1 MKTKNYFFFFLIL
14 FSATL
19 QAQKRKSTKSAG
31 PTNAPVQNPISVP
44 TYSERSQSQSAAQEN
59 STTEDKN
66 QSKNSTPP
74 LDAAYIDLTTKDR
87 QCIPYSEIRDADVFY
102 RQRIWRI
109 IDLREKAN
117 FHLYYPLDIQ
127 SDYMSLFDL
136 LKKHIEDGTIQAY
149 KAELG
154 PNQQDDK
161 FTVKLSKSDLEK
173 TFLLSEGDV
182 ETDVNGRELQDQSG
196 KVIRDDKPLLAEHIA
211 YYKLKED
218 WVFDS
223 KRSRMEARIIG
234 LAPMKPLFDPLD
246 KKKIIGYTE
255 VFWVYFPAIRNILC
269 VNNAVNTKNSS
280 QKRSFDDIFSKRI
293 FTSLIVKTDYDN
305 PYNRNITDYKKGFDA
320 LLEAEKV
327 KKILFNFEHDLWEY

>member
-14 FSATL
+14 FSSTL
-19 QAQKRKSTKSAG
+19 QAQKVKRAAD
-31 PTNAPVQNPISVP
+31 TNTSVQDTEASEQNPLSLE
-44 TYSERSQSQSAAQEN
+44 SQEN
-59 STTEDKN
+59 STAEAEMN
-66 QSKNSTPP
+66 VPP
-74 LDAAYIDLTTKDR
+74 LDAAYTDLTTKDR
-87 QCIPYSEIRDADVFY
+87 QCIPYSQIRDADVFY

-117 FHLYYPLDIQ
+117 FHLYYPLEIQ

-136 LKKHIEDGTIQAY
+136 LKKNIEDGAIQAY

-182 ETDVNGRELQDQSG
+182 ETDANGRELKDQSG
-196 KVIRDDKPLLAEHIA
+196 NVIRDDKVLLAEHIV

-255 VFWVYFPAIRNILC
+255 VFWVYFPAIRNVLC

-280 QKRSFDDIFSKRI
+280 QKRSFDDIFSKRL

-305 PYNRNITDYKKGFDA
+305 PYNRNIADYKKGFDA